1 MSMSTSREKL
11 QYIVASP
18 NRHDTATLVT
28 DVRRAAAI
36 LLVLSAA
43 ACRSGVRVVERTGV
57 AMGSELRLTTWSV
70 DEAAARAAFDAVF
83 AEFERLEALMSTWRP
98 GSDVLRINAAAGVQ
112 AVPVAA
118 DVREVLRQAKQ
129 ISEWTE
135 GTFDVTFGALTDV
148 WKFDHDQDNTIPSP
162 EAIRA
167 RLPLIDYRQI
177 EIDDRAGTVFLKRKG
192 MKIHLGGIGK
202 GYAVDHAIAILRK
215 AGLRD
220 FMIQA
225 GGDLY
230 VGGRKNGQL
239 WRLGIQDP
247 RGPEGKTFATIDLTD
262 STFSTSGD
270 YARFFMK
277 DGVRYHHIL
286 DVRTGQPAR
295 LCRSVTVVSA
305 SPVLADAVAKG
316 VFILGPEKGMALVE
330 RIPNLEAV
338 IVAAKNDVLVSK
350 GLRDRFVLIAKP
362 TDAP

>member
-1 MSMSTSREKL
+1 MIPLHLRPMM
-11 QYIVASP
+11 
-18 NRHDTATLVT
+18 
-28 DVRRAAAI
+28 RRAARYTIVAAVPC
-36 LLVLSAA
+36 LLAAGAA
-43 ACRSGVRVVERTGV
+43 ACRPRARDETRPERVVERVGV
-57 AMGSELRLTTWSV
+57 AMGSELRLSASSA
-70 DEAAARAAFDAVF
+70 DEQGARHALDAVF
-83 AEFERLEALMSTWRP
+83 AEFERLEAQMSNWRP
-98 GSDVLRINAAAGVQ
+98 GSDVLRVNAAAGVQ

-118 DVREVLRQAKQ
+118 EVRDVLHRANQ
-129 ISEWTE
+129 ISEWTG

-192 MKIHLGGIGK
+192 MTIHLGGIGK
-202 GYAVDHAIAILRK
+202 GYAVEKAMQILRR

-220 FMIQA
+220 FLIQA

-230 VGGRKNGQL
+230 VGGHKDGRP

-286 DVRTGQPAR
+286 DPATGQPAR
-295 LCRSVTVVSA
+295 LCRSVTIA
-305 SPVLADAVAKG
+305 ADSPVLADAIAKG

-330 RIPNLEAV
+330 RLPNLEAV
-338 IVAAKNDVLVSK
+338 IVTAQNQVLVSK
-350 GLRDRFVLIAKP
+350 GLKDKFVQLAP
-362 TDAP
+362 LTDAP

>member
-1 MSMSTSREKL
+1 MKRRFTIAALSLMA
-11 QYIVASP
+11 AS
-18 NRHDTATLVT
+18 
-28 DVRRAAAI
+28 
-36 LLVLSAA
+36 
-43 ACRSGVRVVERTGV
+43 CRGGVSGSPVRVVERAGV
-57 AMGSELRLTTWSV
+57 AMGSELQLRAWTT
-70 DEAAARAAFDAVF
+70 DEAAARAAFAAVF

-112 AVPVAA
+112 PVPVNA
-118 DVREVLRQAKQ
+118 DVRDVLRQARQ

-148 WKFDHDQDNTIPSP
+148 WKFDHDQDDSIPA
-162 EAIRA
+162 EAAIRA
-167 RLPLIDYRQI
+167 RLPLIDYRRI
-177 EIDDRAGTVFLKRKG
+177 EIDDRAGTVFLTRAG

-202 GYAVDHAIAILRK
+202 GYAVEHALRILRT

-220 FMIQA
+220 FMVQA

-230 VGGRKNGQL
+230 VGGHKDGRP
-239 WRLGIQDP
+239 WRLGINDP
-247 RGPEGKTFATIDLTD
+247 RGPQGRSFATIDLTD

-286 DVRTGQPAR
+286 DPRTGQPAR
-295 LCRSVTVVSA
+295 LCRSVTIA
-305 SPVLADAVAKG
+305 AESPVLADAIAKG

-330 RIPNLEAV
+330 KIPKLEAV
-338 IVAAKNDVLVSK
+338 IVTAKNQVLVSSGLK
-350 GLRDRFVLIAKP
+350 GRFVLLHEP

>member
-1 MSMSTSREKL
+1 M
-11 QYIVASP
+11 
-18 NRHDTATLVT
+18 
-28 DVRRAAAI
+28 RAAAAI
-36 LLVLSAA
+36 VALSLVASASG
-43 ACRSGVRVVERTGV
+43 ACRPGERVVERAGV
-57 AMGSELRLTTWSV
+57 AMGSELKLTASTV
-70 DEAAARAAFDAVF
+70 DEVAARAAFDAVF

-98 GSDVLRINAAAGVQ
+98 GSDVLRINAAAGVGP
-112 AVPVAA
+112 VPVAA
-118 DVREVLRQAKQ
+118 DVRDVLHQAKQ

-148 WKFDHDQDNTIPSP
+148 WKFDHDQDNTIPTA

-177 EIDDRAGTVFLKRKG
+177 EIDDRAGTVFLKRQG

-202 GYAVDHAIAILRK
+202 GYAVDHAVGILRQ

-230 VGGRKNGQL
+230 VGGRKEGRP

-247 RGPEGKTFATIDLTD
+247 RGPEGKSFATLDLTD

-270 YARFFMK
+270 YARFFFK

-286 DVRTGQPAR
+286 DPSTGQPAR
-295 LCRSVTVVSA
+295 LCRSVTIAAA
-305 SPVLADAVAKG
+305 SPVLADAIAKG

-330 RIPNLEAV
+330 KIPDLEAV
-338 IVAAKNDVLVSK
+338 IVSAKNDVLVSK
-350 GLRDRFVLIAKP
+350 GLKDTFVMLNKP
-362 TDAP
+362 TDRP

>member
-1 MSMSTSREKL
+1 
-11 QYIVASP
+11 
-18 NRHDTATLVT
+18 
-28 DVRRAAAI
+28 
-36 LLVLSAA
+36 
-43 ACRSGVRVVERTGV
+43 
-57 AMGSELRLTTWSV
+57 
-70 DEAAARAAFDAVF
+70 
-83 AEFERLEALMSTWRP
+83 MSTWRP

-112 AVPVAA
+112 AAPVAA
-118 DVREVLRQAKQ
+118 EVRDVLRQAKQ
-129 ISEWTE
+129 ISEWTD

-148 WKFDHDQDNTIPSP
+148 WKFDHDQDDSIPAP

-177 EIDDRAGTVFLKRKG
+177 EIDDRAGTVFLTRKG

-202 GYAVDHAIAILRK
+202 GYAVEHAVQILRK

-220 FMIQA
+220 FMVQA

-230 VGGRKNGQL
+230 VGGRKNGRP

-247 RGPEGKTFATIDLTD
+247 RGAEGKTFATVDLSD

-270 YARFFMK
+270 YARFFIK

-295 LCRSVTVVSA
+295 LCRSVTIAAA

-330 RIPNLEAV
+330 KMPDLEAV
-338 IVAAKNDVLVSK
+338 IVTANNEVLVSS
-350 GLRDRFVLIAKP
+350 GLKDRFVMLSKP

>member
-1 MSMSTSREKL
+1 M
-11 QYIVASP
+11 
-18 NRHDTATLVT
+18 
-28 DVRRAAAI
+28 RRAARQICGLIVIAAI
-36 LLVLSAA
+36 AAGA
-43 ACRSGVRVVERTGV
+43 ACRRNAGQEPARANASHVRVVERVGV
-57 AMGSELRLTTWSV
+57 AMGSELRLRALTL
-70 DEAAARAAFDAVF
+70 DEVAARAAFDAVF
-83 AEFERLEALMSTWRP
+83 AEFERLESQMSTWRP
-98 GSDVLRINAAAGVQ
+98 GSDVLRINAAAGDRAVQ
-112 AVPVAA
+112 VAPE
-118 DVREVLRQAKQ
+118 VRDVLRQARQ

-148 WKFDHDQDNTIPSP
+148 WKFDHDQDNTIPTA

-177 EIDDRAGTVFLKRKG
+177 EIDDRVGTVFLKRKG

-202 GYAVDHAIAILRK
+202 GYAVEHALTILRR

-220 FMIQA
+220 FTIQA

-230 VGGRKNGQL
+230 VGGHKDGRP
-239 WRLGIQDP
+239 WRLGINDP
-247 RGPEGKTFATIDLTD
+247 RGPEGKSFATLDLSD

-286 DVRTGQPAR
+286 EVATGQPAR
-295 LCRSVTVVSA
+295 LCRSVTIA
-305 SPVLADAVAKG
+305 SDSPTLADAIAKG

-330 RIPNLEAV
+330 RLPGLGAV
-338 IVAAKNDVLVSK
+338 IVDATNHVLVSSR
-350 GLRDRFVLIAKP
+350 LTSRFVLIAPP